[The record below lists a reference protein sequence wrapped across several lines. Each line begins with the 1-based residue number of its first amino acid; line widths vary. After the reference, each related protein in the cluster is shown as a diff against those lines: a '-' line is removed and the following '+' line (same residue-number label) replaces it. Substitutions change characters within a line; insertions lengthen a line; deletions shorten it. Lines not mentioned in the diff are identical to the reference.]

1 MPQLLR
7 THVIP
12 LVVIV
17 RGRQPMDL
25 HDHEALGALVLLR
38 DGALTSTE
46 SPRWRVTRLA
56 EFFFCT
62 ERLSKR
68 R

>member
-25 HDHEALGALVLLR
+25 HDHEALGTLVLLR

-56 EFFFCT
+56 EFLLT